1 MIRCNAARESSVL
14 IIWDSDACW
23 APRKLLDG
31 LHAQQGRW
39 FPLEYVTWPSKR
51 FQKTLHGLIHCH
63 AMKIRVILLMT
74 DEYWKKNRMAGHE
87 GIDCW
92 SVRIHESS
100 WITLDRI
107 SSHLPPRIAIQGK
120 EDLGCA
126 GDRRCDLWCQ
136 SRHICRWDHPTFQPE
151 GCLLWSTLAAVD
163 YLQAQHFVYIWR
175 CTYACPTAGHPV
187 PNFRGSLGRTLPD
200 VLQEL

>member
-1 MIRCNAARESSVL
+1 MIRCNAARDSC
-14 IIWDSDACW
+14 IMIRWDSDACW

-51 FQKTLHGLIHCH
+51 FPKTLHGLMHCH
-63 AMKIRVILLMT
+63 AMKICVILLMT
-74 DEYWKKNRMAGHE
+74 DDYWKETEWQGTRVF
-87 GIDCW
+87 DCW
-92 SVRIHESS
+92 SVSHESHL
-100 WITLDRI
+100 TDI

-126 GDRRCDLWCQ
+126 GDRRWDLWCQ
-136 SRHICRWDHPTFQPE
+136 NRHICRWDHPTFQPE

-163 YLQAQHFVYIWR
+163 YLRAQHSVYIWR
-175 CTYACPTAGHPV
+175 CT
-187 PNFRGSLGRTLPD
+187 
-200 VLQEL
+200 